1 MSDSS
6 PQRPEVKEGIVLDRE
21 GRPLGAATRKVE
33 VVWGGYRRMGLI
45 PRLLTAPLF
54 IFSILLLL
62 AFSVVIMAFLALG
75 AIQRKV
81 FRPDR

>member
-1 MSDSS
+1 MTETS

-45 PRLLTAPLF
+45 PRILVAPLF
-54 IFSILLLL
+54 IFSILLLV
-62 AFSVVIMAFLALG
+62 AISVVILAFLALG

-81 FRPDR
+81 FRADR